1 MKLQRASLLGL
12 YAVLELAD
20 QPEEQLSR
28 TDIARKF
35 DISSNHLSKVM
46 RELGRAGLVEAV
58 RGVGGGYKFSGNAK
72 RTTLMDVISI
82 FESLQ
87 ADSPDSRKPGK
98 DTAIGMALD
107 LVLGEI
113 NETIH
118 ATLNSISI
126 DTFLM
131 IKNRSVKA
139 QNTEDSATLEETE
152 TFLNYRS

>member
-1 MKLQRASLLGL
+1 MKLQRATLLGL

-28 TDIARKF
+28 TYIAEKF
-35 DISSNHLSKVM
+35 DVSSNHLSKVM

-58 RGVGGGYKFSGNAK
+58 RGVGGGYQFSGNPK

-82 FESLQ
+82 FESFQL
-87 ADSPDSRKPGK
+87 DSPDLQEPGK
-98 DTAIGMALD
+98 HTEVGMALD
-107 LVLGEI
+107 MVLGEI

-126 DTFLM
+126 ETMLK
-131 IKNRSVKA
+131 IKNRSAKT
-139 QNTEDSATLEETE
+139 QDTEKSAPLEGTE
-152 TFLNYRS
+152 SL